1 MLLLLRQ
8 PLSVDLLLSLLASCL
23 ISRCTV
29 YLLLAGVPAG
39 GGWKGLLSV
48 IVRGSMLLLVLLL
61 VLLLELLLILLLA
74 VHLVFEEGGHLLWHY
89 VATMLPHC
97 GAHFISCRAVL
108 TLSPLRGHRVE
119 VVMLVLISLRV
130 LFLVL
135 MRLVMR
141 VLEERFLTLLLLG
154 HQCCG
159 ALGHRDSRLLLL
171 PHRLTVGG

>member
-1 MLLLLRQ
+1 VLLLLRQ
-8 PLSVDLLLSLLASCL
+8 LVSFDLLLSLLASCL

-29 YLLLAGVPAG
+29 YLLLEGVPAR

-74 VHLVFEEGGHLLWHY
+74 VQLIFEEGGHLLWHY

-108 TLSPLRGHRVE
+108 TLSPLQGHRVE
-119 VVMLVLISLRV
+119 VVLLVDLPEVVVPGADEAGYEGAGGVVLHAVAVGTPMLWG
-130 LFLVL
+130 
-135 MRLVMR
+135 
-141 VLEERFLTLLLLG
+141 TG
-154 HQCCG
+154 
-159 ALGHRDSRLLLL
+159 
-171 PHRLTVGG
+171 T